1 MYLMFLF
8 RSRDL
13 IGMVTVHLADADLYG
28 ISTKM
33 EIDKVPGVDIVS
45 SSSYDVASL
54 APVPV
59 SR

>member
-1 MYLMFLF
+1 MYLMLLF

-33 EIDKVPGVDIVS
+33 EIQKVPGADIVS
-45 SSSYDVASL
+45 CWSCYSVC
-54 APVPV
+54 
-59 SR
+59 